1 MTRAIRP
8 DAKRIPA
15 PTPAV
20 AKAWADHLGCSVAEL
35 RIAMRAVG
43 TSVAHVQA
51 YLDALKRRDGAAP
64 NNLTSAVAPRG
75 APGQPSRGQAAL
87 P

>member
-8 DAKRIPA
+8 GAKSIST
-15 PTPAV
+15 PTPAA
-20 AKAWADHLGCSVAEL
+20 AKAWADHLGCSAAEL

-43 TSVAHVQA
+43 TSVERVQA
-51 YLDALKRRDGAAP
+51 YLDALRRRESAAP
-64 NNLTSAVAPRG
+64 NGG
-75 APGQPSRGQAAL
+75 ARIGQAAA